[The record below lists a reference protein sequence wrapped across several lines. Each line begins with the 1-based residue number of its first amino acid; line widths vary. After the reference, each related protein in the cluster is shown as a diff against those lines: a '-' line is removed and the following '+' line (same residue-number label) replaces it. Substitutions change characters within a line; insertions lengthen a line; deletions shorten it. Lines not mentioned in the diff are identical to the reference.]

1 MDQEKTRSEVMD
13 ELTKIC
19 LRETK
24 ESFIKSAIALIEA
37 AVADNSGRARTS
49 DWSLR
54 VNYKPVGEDGRYL
67 AKTISVETDQRGV
80 GFDES
85 NEGTEFLARQ
95 EASARFLE
103 MKRKQYEH
111 ENSLYGTTMWE
122 GDKK

>member
-37 AVADNSGRARTS
+37 AVADNSGRVRTS

-54 VNYKPVGEDGRYL
+54 VNYKPVGEDRRYV

-85 NEGTEFLARQ
+85 NEGTRILDGQ
-95 EASARFLE
+95 EDATGF
-103 MKRKQYEH
+103 
-111 ENSLYGTTMWE
+111 
-122 GDKK
+122 

>member
-1 MDQEKTRSEVMD
+1 MDKEKREPSIMAHVSEIGVWAAEEIFIETALAKLAKAIVDYPERTRGVY
-13 ELTKIC
+13 
-19 LRETK
+19 
-24 ESFIKSAIALIEA
+24 
-37 AVADNSGRARTS
+37 
-49 DWSLR
+49 WS
-54 VNYKPVGEDGRYL
+54 VEFDYKPVGKDGRDV
-67 AKTISVETDQRGV
+67 AKTVSVETDQRGV

-95 EASARFLE
+95 EASTRFLE

>member
-1 MDQEKTRSEVMD
+1 MDQEKTRSELMD
-13 ELTKIC
+13 EITKIC

-37 AVADNSGRARTS
+37 AVADNSGRVRTS

-54 VNYKPVGEDGRYL
+54 VNYKPVGESERNL
-67 AKTISVETDQRGV
+67 AKTVPMETNKGSV

-85 NEGTEFLARQ
+85 NEGTDFLARQ
-95 EASARFLE
+95 EASTRFLE